1 MIFHL
6 CIKKELITINLYDNK
21 KDNHDNYQHTGKE
34 GGDITM
40 KSVSGNSGKALSYKR
55 PVMGDLQNEEKRKC
69 L

>member
-1 MIFHL
+1 M
-6 CIKKELITINLYDNK
+6 YDNK
-21 KDNHDNYQHTGKE
+21 NDNDDNNQHTGKE
-34 GGDITM
+34 EEDITM